1 MNVAIKVSML
11 AGAVLLGSVS
21 VEAAPF
27 GQYYAFG
34 DSLSD
39 NGRVLR
45 ETGYDATTVVGPA
58 FFNAAGIYQ
67 NGYWSNAPNFTE
79 VVPSLIG
86 VPYVPSNGFAIGGAQ
101 SVHQDPSP
109 LLSPVF
115 AWGLPDQIDTF
126 ASWIG
131 RFASND
137 LINLWIGYND
147 LTQIP
152 ATATQA
158 EQNASIAGIVSNTA
172 SAITRLAA
180 LGGREFVVFDQQTY
194 RPDGRGSLAQELNVE
209 LGAALQPLS
218 VNGLDILYFD
228 VNSILN
234 GLRANPAAFG
244 FAADAGTISCAQV
257 PACAQNGN
265 VTGLENQ
272 YISPEG
278 IHLTGPVNTIVAQ
291 ALASELN
298 ASVPVTEPGTLALLV
313 SGLGGM
319 IGMLHWRR
327 VPLGRLSRPEETAAA
342 ALSLASDESSSMA
355 GSDLHVGGGM
365 AQVREETTMLKRTSP
380 FRHPRWQETPGRRVL
395 AATADPLITGRVNGQ
410 GGPRGADVRHHRSAL
425 AVGECPLPRAARSRA
440 DRQFPARAGTL
451 VAGRV
456 GPLWVEGGPSSCRG
470 RAPRQTRACA

>member
-1 MNVAIKVSML
+1 MNVTIKGFVL
-11 AGAVLLGSVS
+11 AGAVLLGSLS
-21 VEAAPF
+21 AEAAPF

-45 ETGYDATTVVGPA
+45 ETGYDAPAVVGPLI
-58 FFNAAGIYQ
+58 FNAPGIYQ
-67 NGYWSNAPNFTE
+67 GGRWSNAPNFTE

-86 VPYVPSNGFAIGGAQ
+86 VPSVPANSFAVGGAV

-109 LLSPVF
+109 LLSPAF

-126 ASWIG
+126 ASRVG

-152 ATATQA
+152 TTATQA
-158 EQNASIAGIVSNTA
+158 AQNASIAGIVSNTT

-180 LGGREFVVFDQQTY
+180 LGGRDFVVFDQQTY
-194 RPDGRGSLAQELNVE
+194 RPDGRGSLAQELNAE

-218 VNGLDILYFD
+218 ASGLNILYFD

-234 GLRANPAAFG
+234 GLRANPTAFG
-244 FAADAGTISCAQV
+244 FLPNAGTVACNAD
-257 PACAQNGN
+257 PACAPNGAT
-265 VTGLENQ
+265 TGLENQ

-291 ALASELN
+291 ALARELN
-298 ASVPVTEPGTLALLV
+298 ASLAVPEPGTLALLI

-319 IGMLHWRR
+319 VGILRVRR
-327 VPLGRLSRPEETAAA
+327 
-342 ALSLASDESSSMA
+342 
-355 GSDLHVGGGM
+355 
-365 AQVREETTMLKRTSP
+365 
-380 FRHPRWQETPGRRVL
+380 
-395 AATADPLITGRVNGQ
+395 
-410 GGPRGADVRHHRSAL
+410 
-425 AVGECPLPRAARSRA
+425 
-440 DRQFPARAGTL
+440 RQAHA
-451 VAGRV
+451 
-456 GPLWVEGGPSSCRG
+456 
-470 RAPRQTRACA
+470 

>member
-1 MNVAIKVSML
+1 MNVIVKSLML

-21 VEAAPF
+21 TEAAPF

-45 ETGYDATTVVGPA
+45 ETGYDGPAVVGQQ
-58 FFNAAGIYQ
+58 FFNAPGIYQ
-67 NGYWSNAPNFTE
+67 GGRWSNAPNFTE

-101 SVHQDPSP
+101 SVHQDPNP
-109 LLSPVF
+109 LLSPTF

-126 ASWIG
+126 ASRVG

-147 LTQIP
+147 ITQIP

-158 EQNASIAGIVSNTA
+158 EQSARIAGIVSNTTN
-172 SAITRLAA
+172 AITRLAA

-194 RPDGRGSLAQELNVE
+194 RPDGRGSVAQELNE
-209 LGAALQPLS
+209 KLGAALQPLS
-218 VNGLDILYFD
+218 ASGLDILYFD

-234 GLRANPAAFG
+234 GLRANPTAFG
-244 FAADAGTISCAQV
+244 FAADAGTVSCAQV

-291 ALASELN
+291 ALARQLN
-298 ASVPVTEPGTLALLV
+298 ASVAVPEPGTLALLV
-313 SGLGGM
+313 AGLGGM
-319 IGMLHWRR
+319 AGMRR
-327 VPLGRLSRPEETAAA
+327 VRRQAAA
-342 ALSLASDESSSMA
+342 AML
-355 GSDLHVGGGM
+355 GS
-365 AQVREETTMLKRTSP
+365 
-380 FRHPRWQETPGRRVL
+380 
-395 AATADPLITGRVNGQ
+395 AA
-410 GGPRGADVRHHRSAL
+410 
-425 AVGECPLPRAARSRA
+425 
-440 DRQFPARAGTL
+440 
-451 VAGRV
+451 
-456 GPLWVEGGPSSCRG
+456 
-470 RAPRQTRACA
+470 